1 MLSLMLQRKGKSR
14 KKLIS
19 SRERLIATAGEK
31 EDGPGRL
38 PNMETYIDYQNEE
51 YLDHACDDGVYQ
63 LWLAV
68 TFDAV
73 KTFKVSRGKN
83 ESAKS
88 FLFEENNPFVEAV
101 CDQLYISPE
110 VMRERIREKVTS
122 W

>member
-1 MLSLMLQRKGKSR
+1 
-14 KKLIS
+14 
-19 SRERLIATAGEK
+19 
-31 EDGPGRL
+31 
-38 PNMETYIDYQNEE
+38 METYIDYQNEE